1 MTLRLAGVLRV
12 WFVLR
17 PWWFAMSGD
26 PLIGRVEPGAKLTPS
41 GAGNGVTEQKAG
53 IPGMGL
59 EWPPEPFSSCI
70 SLKKKKIHLRSV
82 SYGPARWAL
91 YRNRRPGA
99 S

>member
-1 MTLRLAGVLRV
+1 
-12 WFVLR
+12 
-17 PWWFAMSGD
+17 MSGD

-70 SLKKKKIHLRSV
+70 SLKKKKNPSALGQLWSSSLGFV
-82 SYGPARWAL
+82 PEPASGR
-91 YRNRRPGA
+91 
-99 S
+99 